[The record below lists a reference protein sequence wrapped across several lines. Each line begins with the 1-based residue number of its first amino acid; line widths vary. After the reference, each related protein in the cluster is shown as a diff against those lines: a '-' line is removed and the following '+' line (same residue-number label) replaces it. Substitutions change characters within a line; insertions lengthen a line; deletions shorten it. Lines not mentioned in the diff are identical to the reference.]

1 MKPEPQKSQVLVAC
15 YSFVY
20 NYNICLIIYNL
31 QYIFDTFDFL
41 TPPYCLEIH
50 NQKTEWMYTSR
61 PVVDR
66 CASGVLTSSISR
78 SAKHKDALLCN
89 KEAFAFD
96 FSRLLLVLEDWDIN
110 HFATVLC

>member
-1 MKPEPQKSQVLVAC
+1 MLKAYGGKEQRGARKEEMATARGHRKQSVQLISIVKPQPRKE
-15 YSFVY
+15 F
-20 NYNICLIIYNL
+20 
-31 QYIFDTFDFL
+31 
-41 TPPYCLEIH
+41 
-50 NQKTEWMYTSR
+50 
-61 PVVDR
+61 
-66 CASGVLTSSISR
+66 SISR